1 MENVFQGDVKI
12 MYYELIKMLI
22 AYEQSPGAVRKGGD
36 RRALSDRLQSY
47 LNQRFL
53 EDVETLKKRTSSTTI
68 TTKEVNRSAEVNQE
82 ISLEQRLRNLEA
94 NQMKLQKNNNELKE
108 ANSLIMEKLSASF
121 KFNQQKMDFQVG
133 RLFTDFVLLCP

>member
-1 MENVFQGDVKI
+1 MSTILYEIRPILAWILPIWVIVTQISKI
-12 MYYELIKMLI
+12 HANIGLVWFLLYL
-22 AYEQSPGAVRKGGD
+22 AV
-36 RRALSDRLQSY
+36 
-47 LNQRFL
+47 L

-94 NQMKLQKNNNELKE
+94 NQMKLQKNNTELKE

-133 RLFTDFVLLCP
+133 RLFTFTDFVLL

>member
-1 MENVFQGDVKI
+1 MFQGDVKI

-22 AYEQSPGAVRKGGD
+22 AYEQSPGAVRQGGH

-53 EDVETLKKRTSSTTI
+53 EDVETLKKRTSSSTAI
-68 TTKEVNRSAEVNQE
+68 TTKEVHRSGEVNQE

-133 RLFTDFVLLCP
+133 RLLTDFVLLCP

>member
-1 MENVFQGDVKI
+1 

-22 AYEQSPGAVRKGGD
+22 AYEQSPGAVVQGGN
-36 RRALSDRLQSY
+36 RRALSDRLQTY

-53 EDVETLKKRTSSTTI
+53 EDVETLKKRTSTTI
-68 TTKEVNRSAEVNQE
+68 TTKEVHRSGEVNQD

-108 ANSLIMEKLSASF
+108 ANSLILEKLSASF
-121 KFNQQKMDFQVG
+121 KINQQKIDFKVG
-133 RLFTDFVLLCP
+133 SVIIHFVLL